1 MANELRDPYRVAV
14 WGPGTVGVAAI
25 RELILLPETELSG
38 VLAYSDTKNGVDAGT
53 LAGIDPVGVEITTDV
68 SKFLAADP
76 ECVIYAPRD
85 FGDFRADDDLVKLLE
100 TGIDVVTVLP
110 YQYPI
115 VRGGEVFKKLDDAAK
130 KGGATLFATGIN
142 PGFLFERVA
151 LTATGLCNDVQR
163 ISLSEYINVEHI
175 SGGAEFL
182 TVMGFGMTATD
193 PQTVDAV
200 AGTVSNYLTPYLY
213 YVADQMGLTIDRLER
228 DDEHIVTPVDIEIP
242 DLFTLKAGSVALVR
256 FRWTAYRDDNPVLS
270 TQVNWYATDAMRP
283 DEAQGFGDDVWK
295 IEIEGR
301 PSLKLT
307 AELSGTL
314 AGDAAHPLN
323 PTHPSMLG
331 TAVPAIQAI
340 GKVIDAAPG
349 VMILDPP
356 QFHWKRDL
364 RIAEGRP
371 DFAMTSSGRQ

>member
-1 MANELRDPYRVAV
+1 VAV

-25 RELILLPETELSG
+25 RELILLPETELRA
-38 VLAYSDTKNGVDAGT
+38 VLAYSDSKNGVDAGT
-53 LAGIDPVGVEITTDV
+53 LAGVDPIGVQVTTDV
-68 SKFLAADP
+68 DEFLATDP

-85 FGDFRADDDLVKLLE
+85 FGDFRADDDLVMLLE
-100 TGIDVVTVLP
+100 KGIDVVTVLP
-110 YQYPI
+110 YQYPY
-115 VRGGEVFKKLDDAAK
+115 VRGAEVFDKIDGAAK

-151 LTATGLCNDVQR
+151 LTATGLCNDVRR

-182 TVMGFGMTATD
+182 TVMGFGMKTTD

-200 AGTVSNYLTPYLY
+200 AGTVFNYLTPYLY
-213 YVADQMGLTIDRLER
+213 YVADQTGLKIDRLER

-242 DLFTLKAGSVALVR
+242 DLFTLNAGTVALVR
-256 FRWTAYRDDNPVLS
+256 FRWTAYSDDNPVLS

-283 DEAQGFGDDVWK
+283 DEAQGHGDDVWK
-295 IEIEGR
+295 IDIEGR

-314 AGDAAHPLN
+314 AGDAVHPVN
-323 PTHPSMLG
+323 PTHPSMLA
-331 TAVPAIQAI
+331 TAVPAVQAI
-340 GKVIDAAPG
+340 GKVVDAPPG
-349 VMILDPP
+349 VLILDPP
-356 QFHWKRDL
+356 HFHWKRDL
-364 RIAEGRP
+364 RVATGRP
-371 DFAMTSSGRQ
+371 EFTTTSSGG